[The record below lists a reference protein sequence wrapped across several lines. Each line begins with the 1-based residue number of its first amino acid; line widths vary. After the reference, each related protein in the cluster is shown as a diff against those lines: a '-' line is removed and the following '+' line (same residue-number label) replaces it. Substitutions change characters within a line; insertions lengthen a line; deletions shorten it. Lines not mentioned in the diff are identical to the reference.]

1 VTNFSTSHLF
11 GKGQG
16 QGPSEAAGC
25 AGNHDG
31 KALLLLLVSH
41 QRQLHANSFKMVKPE
56 PPSGEE
62 AAKLAEEVA
71 EAVSKLPDDDE
82 YAKGP
87 TPTR

>member
-1 VTNFSTSHLF
+1 
-11 GKGQG
+11 
-16 QGPSEAAGC
+16 
-25 AGNHDG
+25 
-31 KALLLLLVSH
+31 
-41 QRQLHANSFKMVKPE
+41 MVKPE